1 MNGVRALP
9 PGSTIG
15 ILGGGQLGRMTAM
28 AAARLGYRCHVYA
41 PEEHAPAAEVAAAWT
56 RAGWEDEEALS
67 RFARQV
73 DVVTLEWENVEPA
86 ALRLLARFVPVRPAA
101 HVLEITRDRLA
112 EKRFLREHGFPVT
125 DFLPI
130 DRPDDIER
138 AVRAL
143 GPPLIV
149 KTRLFGYDG
158 RGQWRVERPED
169 AARAVAGLAGQ
180 PAIAERVV
188 DFRMEVSVVTA
199 RGVDGE
205 RASFDPVRNEHEG
218 GILRRTTAPA
228 PIPARLAQEAV
239 AMAEDIAAALEVT
252 GVLAVEMFVTRDGRL
267 LVNELAP
274 RPHNSGHWT
283 IDACTTS
290 QFEQHVRA
298 VCGLPLG
305 SPARLFDAVMEN
317 LLGDEVEAWP
327 RWIGDPGARLH
338 LYGKR
343 EIRPGRKMGHV
354 TWLRPR
360 TG

>member
-1 MNGVRALP
+1 MSGSAPLP

-15 ILGGGQLGRMTAM
+15 ILGGGQLGRMTAL

-41 PEEHAPAAEVAAAWT
+41 PEPEAPAADVAAAWT
-56 RAGWEDEEALS
+56 RAAWEDEAALE

-112 EKRFLREHGFPVT
+112 EKTFLRERGFPVT
-125 DFLPI
+125 DFLPV
-130 DRPDDIER
+130 DRPEDIER
-138 AVRAL
+138 AVREL
-143 GPPLIV
+143 GVPLFV

-158 RGQWRVERPED
+158 KGQWRVERPED
-169 AARAVAGLAGQ
+169 VARAAAELAGR
-180 PAIAERVV
+180 PAIAERAV

-205 RASFDPVRNEHEG
+205 RASFDVVRNDHEG

-228 PIPARLAQEAV
+228 PISADLAREAVRLAEG
-239 AMAEDIAAALEVT
+239 IAAALEVV
-252 GVLAVEMFVTRDGRL
+252 GLLAVEMFLGRDGRL

-283 IDACTTS
+283 IDACITS

-317 LLGDEVEAWP
+317 LLGSEVETWA
-327 RWIGDPGARLH
+327 RWIADPGARLH

-343 EIRPGRKMGHV
+343 EARAGRKMGHV
-354 TWLRPR
+354 TFLRPR
-360 TG
+360 SG